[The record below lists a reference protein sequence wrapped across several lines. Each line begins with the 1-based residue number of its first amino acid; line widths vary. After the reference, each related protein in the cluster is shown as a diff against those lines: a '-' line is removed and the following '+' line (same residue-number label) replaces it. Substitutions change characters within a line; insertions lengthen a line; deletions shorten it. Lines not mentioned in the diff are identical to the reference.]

1 MFIDWTGQT
10 AYVVAS
16 GQSAADIVPHIPPAA
31 PIIAVNRSFELVP
44 HARALYAA
52 DVGFW
57 QFYPAARDFAG
68 IQICPNGAVKRVCP
82 SVKVVRIHRDDNG
95 LCMRMVREPSGVIGG
110 GGNSAF
116 QAINLAVQ
124 WGATRICLVG
134 VDYCGNHWHPDHPA
148 GLRNPNAS
156 QFRMWAKTLD
166 AQAPLLASWGV
177 EVLNLSPVSV
187 LKAYPYADCRLLNP
201 PTAALPA

>member
-1 MFIDWTGQT
+1 MLDWSGQT

-68 IQICPNGAVKRVCP
+68 TKICPSGAVKRVCP
-82 SVKVVRIHRDDNG
+82 SVKVVRIHRDTNG
-95 LCMRMVREPSGVIGG
+95 SMVREPPGVIGS

-156 QFRMWAKTLD
+156 QFRMWAKVLD
-166 AQAPLLASWGV
+166 AQAPLLASWGI
-177 EVLNLSPVSV
+177 EVLNLSPVSA